1 MISTKLGL
9 KKDCPR
15 IVCFY
20 ANYSGSCHLM
30 HPMIEDL
37 KDDYGKDIEVVLVEK
52 GKNKDLE
59 LQYDIKE
66 FPTILILCVND
77 ELIRLNGLVNRDEL
91 YRHINYSLNRFS
103 EMDQPN

>member
-1 MISTKLGL
+1 
-9 KKDCPR
+9 
-15 IVCFY
+15 
-20 ANYSGSCHLM
+20 
-30 HPMIEDL
+30 MIEDL